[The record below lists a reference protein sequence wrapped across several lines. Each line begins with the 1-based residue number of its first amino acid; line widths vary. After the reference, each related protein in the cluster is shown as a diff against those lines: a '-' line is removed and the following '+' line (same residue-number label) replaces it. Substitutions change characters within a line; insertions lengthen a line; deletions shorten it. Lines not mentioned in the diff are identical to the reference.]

1 LKNYSNIFAWK
12 KRRIIKNRTIIGGL
26 DKILG
31 NWIFEARKDHLPE
44 TLISAIKTGLEN
56 YSSISPEARQV
67 LLDELTQEIENAIG
81 TITPLPT
88 KPPAQP
94 SEQHQI
100 SVEPQTSAPPPA
112 HPSPKP
118 LTASEVLPTT
128 PRSTPEP
135 QREVI
140 GLNAPVTTLHGIASG
155 RAEIY
160 KKLGIKSLNVFAL
173 FISAPVR

>member
-1 LKNYSNIFAWK
+1 MPLSIEKLLKYFRMEK
-12 KRRIIKNRTIIGGL
+12 EKDYQDRTIIGGL

-88 KPPAQP
+88 KPQAQP

-112 HPSPKP
+112 HPPP
-118 LTASEVLPTT
+118 N
-128 PRSTPEP
+128 R
-135 QREVI
+135 
-140 GLNAPVTTLHGIASG
+140 
-155 RAEIY
+155 
-160 KKLGIKSLNVFAL
+160 
-173 FISAPVR
+173 

>member
-1 LKNYSNIFAWK
+1 MEKEKDYQD
-12 KRRIIKNRTIIGGL
+12 RTIIGGL

-88 KPPAQP
+88 NLKHSPV
-94 SEQHQI
+94 SNI
-100 SVEPQTSAPPPA
+100 RSVWNRKPA
-112 HPSPKP
+112 HPH
-118 LTASEVLPTT
+118 LPIL
-128 PRSTPEP
+128 PPNR
-135 QREVI
+135 
-140 GLNAPVTTLHGIASG
+140 
-155 RAEIY
+155 
-160 KKLGIKSLNVFAL
+160 
-173 FISAPVR
+173 